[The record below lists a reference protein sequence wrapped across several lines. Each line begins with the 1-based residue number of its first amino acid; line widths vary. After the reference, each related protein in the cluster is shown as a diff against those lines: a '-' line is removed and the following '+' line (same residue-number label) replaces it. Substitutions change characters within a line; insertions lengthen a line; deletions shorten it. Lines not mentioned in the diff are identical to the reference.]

1 MLLFAHRGYHA
12 QAPENTL
19 GAFAAAHDIGVDG
32 IETDVRLSKDGLPV
46 IMHDR
51 VTPRG
56 RAVAEITRRELE
68 EDVGHPVPILP
79 EILDAFADVIW
90 NVEIK
95 TPGAWPATARV
106 LVQYQ
111 HSRRLLV
118 TSFRHDVVRSC
129 ADEFAIDCGLLIA
142 HRPLDVGA
150 LIAACGSRP
159 RIKLVVW
166 DYNVIDAAILDSV
179 SSSGYLISRRP
190 EGSAGNASSAGPD
203 ALPHALSASTAA
215 SSRQIPA
222 RETFRRVPER
232 NRALT
237 GGFIAASSFAGDC
250 G

>member
-1 MLLFAHRGYHA
+1 MGLDAAAVRIRLSSVGPILRPAMLLFAHRGYHA

-51 VTPRG
+51 VTPHG

-95 TPGAWPATARV
+95 TPDAWPATARV
-106 LVQYQ
+106 LAQFQ

-118 TSFRHDVVRSC
+118 TSFRHDVLRLC

-179 SSSGYLISRRP
+179 SSSGWGNSVYGAVTPAEHRVCMELGLAGLITDHPSLVR
-190 EGSAGNASSAGPD
+190 E
-203 ALPHALSASTAA
+203 
-215 SSRQIPA
+215 A
-222 RETFRRVPER
+222 R
-232 NRALT
+232 A
-237 GGFIAASSFAGDC
+237 
-250 G
+250 